1 MFRPGSTLVTN
12 IFKHL
17 LCTEPQQK
25 ETQPENEDALPS
37 DRGEVTDY
45 STNSAGLRERGDGCE
60 WGGGG
65 AHRLAR
71 RWNKDGHI

>member
-45 STNSAGLRERGDGCE
+45 STNSAGLEKGEMGVSGE
-60 WGGGG
+60 EVEPTG
-65 AHRLAR
+65 
-71 RWNKDGHI
+71 